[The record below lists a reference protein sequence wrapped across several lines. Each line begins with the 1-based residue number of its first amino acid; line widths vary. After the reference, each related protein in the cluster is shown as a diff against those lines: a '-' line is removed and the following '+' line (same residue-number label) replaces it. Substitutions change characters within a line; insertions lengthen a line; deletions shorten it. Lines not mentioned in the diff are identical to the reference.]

1 MLTQGTKPSF
11 TATIGKQRF
20 NGPSWESL
28 TAKLDPAIGFEARDV
43 LMFKNGIT
51 QVRIVGRAKTNM
63 YGYRFVTDEGNQISE
78 SIYPLEARGRMEKM
92 VELRKALDA
101 AKALYGDQIDEL
113 WGELN
118 PMAVRAE

>member
-1 MLTQGTKPSF
+1 
-11 TATIGKQRF
+11 
-20 NGPSWESL
+20 
-28 TAKLDPAIGFEARDV
+28 
-43 LMFKNGIT
+43 
-51 QVRIVGRAKTNM
+51 M